1 MDEPGRKHR
10 SLLHKSFGIVQ
21 THCQNVKW
29 VQELRWFIAVALL
42 WHIQNLSNWTIF
54 SPQRIIYIPSPHL
67 VNRSYPF
74 TLLHCSFIP
83 PEGENTISPQFT
95 TGFEVPTVSP
105 PPQNQM
111 TPFWGLGGVGSHSA
125 AICSARSHVTTKLQG
140 EKMPHSEKWVY
151 LLTAVVHLTSTKTTV
166 KLGRVVCDPTTVN
179 YCHKLWLKLWA

>member
-105 PPQNQM
+105 PPKIKWPHFGGLEELGAILQ
-111 TPFWGLGGVGSHSA
+111 PFAVLAVMWP
-125 AICSARSHVTTKLQG
+125 RSYRGKKCPIAKNEFTCWLQ
-140 EKMPHSEKWVY
+140 WF
-151 LLTAVVHLTSTKTTV
+151 T
-166 KLGRVVCDPTTVN
+166 
-179 YCHKLWLKLWA
+179 